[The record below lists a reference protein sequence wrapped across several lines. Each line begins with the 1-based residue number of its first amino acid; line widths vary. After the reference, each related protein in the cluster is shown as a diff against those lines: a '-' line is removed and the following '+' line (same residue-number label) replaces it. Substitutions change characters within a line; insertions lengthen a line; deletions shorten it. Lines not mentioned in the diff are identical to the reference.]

1 MLEAR
6 SMASNLFNRLIL
18 SKKLLTLLRVQRF
31 SRCEGKQEYNF
42 LSFRTSIYILGL
54 ICTSEEGRREVQKH
68 NWISSVSQGVSVCL
82 PRDPSVLFK
91 VADYTYTG
99 DLSQRNE
106 IWDKVNL
113 MNETLPL
120 TKDE

>member
-1 MLEAR
+1 
-6 SMASNLFNRLIL
+6 
-18 SKKLLTLLRVQRF
+18 
-31 SRCEGKQEYNF
+31 
-42 LSFRTSIYILGL
+42 
-54 ICTSEEGRREVQKH
+54 
-68 NWISSVSQGVSVCL
+68 VCL